1 MLRFVWDREKAA
13 ANLRKHAVSFDDA
26 ATAFGDPLSITITD
40 PEHSVGEER
49 WLLLGQSATGRLL
62 VVAHTEHRDEI
73 RIISARPATR
83 RERQN
88 YEEDFSKPSDSGDD
102 LRPEYDSRGGVRGKY
117 VERFRQ

>member
-1 MLRFVWDREKAA
+1 MLRFVWDREQAA

-73 RIISARPATR
+73 RIIGARPATR

-88 YEEDFSKPSDSGDD
+88 YEED
-102 LRPEYDSRGGVRGKY
+102 
-117 VERFRQ
+117 Q

>member
-13 ANLRKHAVSFDDA
+13 ANVRKHGVSFDEA
-26 ATAFGDPLSITITD
+26 ATAFGDPLSIAVTD

-88 YEEDFSKPSDSGDD
+88 YEED
-102 LRPEYDSRGGVRGKY
+102 
-117 VERFRQ
+117 Q